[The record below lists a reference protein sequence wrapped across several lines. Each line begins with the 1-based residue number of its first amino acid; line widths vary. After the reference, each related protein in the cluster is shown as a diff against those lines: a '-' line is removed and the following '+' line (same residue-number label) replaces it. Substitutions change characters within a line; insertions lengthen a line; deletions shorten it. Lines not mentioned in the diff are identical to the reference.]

1 MKTVTWCVL
10 ALLALVLISFVPA
23 DAQRRDRPDKPNWKE
38 KFPDYEKLGEKVV
51 DFGADR
57 DTIDVGARDGR
68 FVSIMIGVAD
78 GNLEMWDIKV
88 TFGNDETYSPEVR
101 ANFSD
106 DERTRQ
112 IDLPGEARVIKAVTF
127 KYKSKRGEGKAT
139 VMLFGKPGK
148 GGEPDKPDVNK
159 GDDSKAGL
167 HFLGERKVDF
177 GADKDTIEVGASEGR
192 FVAIVIGVTDGDLEM
207 WNVVIEFANGE
218 KESPD
223 TRLNFDAKERS
234 RQIDLP
240 GNKRVIKKVTFM
252 YKSKITR
259 EGKAHIKL
267 WGKPAGAADRY
278 EGWKHLGTRVV
289 DFAKETDVIIVGE
302 SKGKF
307 MAFMIEVE
315 DGDLEMSD
323 ITVTFGNGKQHSP
336 DTRMNFDENSRTRKI
351 DLPGE
356 ARTLE
361 RFAFKYKSVKGGRD
375 GKATVNVYGKEAN

>member
-1 MKTVTWCVL
+1 MKTGLWCVL
-10 ALLALVLISFVPA
+10 ALLALGLAAFVPA
-23 DAQRRDRPDKPNWKE
+23 DAQRRDKPNWKE
-38 KFPDYEKLGEKVV
+38 KFPDYEKLGEKIV
-51 DFGADR
+51 DFGADK

-68 FVSIMIGVAD
+68 FVSIMIGVDA

-88 TFGNDETYSPEVR
+88 TFGNDESYSPEVR

-106 DERTRQ
+106 DERSRQ
-112 IDLPGEARVIKAVTF
+112 IDLPGEARVIKNVTF
-127 KYKSKRGEGKAT
+127 KYKSKRKEGKAT
-139 VMLFGKPGK
+139 VMLFGKAAK
-148 GGEPDKPDVNK
+148 GDGPDKPDKPEAGK
-159 GDDSKAGL
+159 GPDSKDGL
-167 HFLGERKVDF
+167 HFLGERKVDY
-177 GADKDTIEVGASEGR
+177 GADKDTIDVGATEGR

-223 TRLNFDAKERS
+223 TRLNFDEKERS

-259 EGKAHIKL
+259 EGKAHVKL
-267 WGKPAGAADRY
+267 WGKPAGAEDRY

-289 DFAKETDVIIVGE
+289 DFAKDTDVIIVGE

-307 MAFMIEVE
+307 TAFMVEVE

-323 ITVTFGNGKQHSP
+323 ITVTFGNSKQHSVE
-336 DTRMNFDENSRTRKI
+336 TRLNFDENSRTRKI

-361 RFAFKYKSVKGGRD
+361 RLAFKYKSVKGGRD
-375 GKATVNVYGKEAN
+375 GKATVNVYGKEAK

>member
-1 MKTVTWCVL
+1 MKTGLWCVL
-10 ALLALVLISFVPA
+10 ALLALGLAAFVPA
-23 DAQRRDRPDKPNWKE
+23 DAQRRDKPNWKE
-38 KFPDYEKLGEKVV
+38 KFPDYEKLGQKVV
-51 DFGADR
+51 DFGADK
-57 DTIDVGARDGR
+57 DKIDVGARDGR
-68 FVSIMIGVAD
+68 FVSVMIGVDD
-78 GNLEMWDIKV
+78 GNLEMWDIKF

-106 DERTRQ
+106 DERSRQ
-112 IDLPGEARVIKAVTF
+112 MDLPGEARVIKHVTF
-127 KYKSKRGEGKAT
+127 KYKSKRKEGKAT
-139 VMLFGKPGK
+139 VMLFGKPAK
-148 GGEPDKPDVNK
+148 GDGPDKPDRPDAGK
-159 GDDSKAGL
+159 GPDSKDGL
-167 HFLGERKVDF
+167 HFLGERKVDY
-177 GADKDTIEVGASEGR
+177 GADKDTIDVGASEGR
-192 FVAIVIGVTDGDLEM
+192 FVAIVISVTDGDLEM

-223 TRLNFDAKERS
+223 TRLNFDEKERS

-259 EGKAHIKL
+259 EGKAHVKL
-267 WGKPAGAADRY
+267 WGKPAGASDRY

-289 DFAKETDVIIVGE
+289 DFAKDTDVIIVGE

-307 MAFMIEVE
+307 TSFMVEVE

-323 ITVTFGNGKQHSP
+323 ITVTFGNGKQHSV
-336 DTRMNFDENSRTRKI
+336 DTRMDFNENSRSRKI

-361 RFAFKYKSVKGGRD
+361 RLAFKYKSVKGGRD
-375 GKATVNVYGKEAN
+375 GKATVNVYGKEGK